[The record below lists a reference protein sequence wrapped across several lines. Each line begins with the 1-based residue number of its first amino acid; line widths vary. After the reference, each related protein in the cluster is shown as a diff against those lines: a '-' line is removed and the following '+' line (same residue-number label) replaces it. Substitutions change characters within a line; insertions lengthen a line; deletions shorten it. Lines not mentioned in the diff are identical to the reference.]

1 MIVFLRNFKGEVSLN
16 AADDVAFLH
25 FSAYFYGRGDLAKV
39 RVDSVDAVWIF
50 DDDDLI

>member
-1 MIVFLRNFKGEVSLN
+1 MVVFLRNFKGQISLH

-25 FSAYFYGRGDLAKV
+25 FCANFYGRGNLAKV
-39 RVDSVDAVWIF
+39 RIDRVDAVWIF

>member
-39 RVDSVDAVWIF
+39 RIDRVDAVWIF
-50 DDDDLI
+50 DDDYFI